1 MNTYIPLFKDL
12 RPGQPVYALIKGSE
26 LKYIEGKIVSIGMQR
41 MDMPKDVAI
50 PRNVID
56 VTYELEGVNYTD
68 VINVT
73 DSMFPTTK
81 LGATTLLATSKDTI
95 LRELRES
102 LKIDEQFLATVDQT
116 KEQKQKNVQQYKD
129 LIGKLDTEWAEKQA
143 LESRITTLENN
154 SRETNTLLKSIL
166 DKLS

>member
-12 RPGQPVYALIKGSE
+12 TAGQPVYALVKGPE
-26 LKYIEGKIVSIGMQR
+26 LKYIEGKIISIGLQR
-41 MDMPKDVAI
+41 MDMSKDITI

-68 VINVT
+68 TINVT
-73 DSMFPTTK
+73 DSMFPTSK
-81 LGATTLLATSKDTI
+81 LGATTLVTTSKDTI
-95 LRELRES
+95 VRELRAS
-102 LKIDEQFLATVDQT
+102 LKIDEDFLKTVDET
-116 KEQKQKNVQQYKD
+116 KEQKKKNVQQYKT

-143 LESRITTLENN
+143 LEGRITALENN
-154 SRETNTLLKSIL
+154 SKETNTLLKSIL